1 MEKYRRRIALSAA
14 GVYDNKKGI
23 ARRGGE
29 KEKTMSKAVVF
40 MAPGLEECEG
50 LIVVD
55 ILRRAGVEVTMASIT
70 ENLSLTSAH
79 GLQFQADA
87 LAADVNY
94 ADADMVVLPGG
105 MPGTLHLG
113 ACPVVQEQ
121 CRAFAAAG
129 KWVAAICAAPGVLGG
144 LGLLQGKAA
153 TSHPAHEDKLVG
165 AAVTHAE
172 CTVDGNIITG
182 RGLGA
187 AIPFALELAA
197 RLEGQEKADAIR
209 AAICYEH

>member
-1 MEKYRRRIALSAA
+1 
-14 GVYDNKKGI
+14 
-23 ARRGGE
+23 
-29 KEKTMSKAVVF
+29 MSKAVVF

-70 ENLSLTSAH
+70 DSLAVTSAH
-79 GLQFQADA
+79 GLRFQADA

-105 MPGTLHLG
+105 LPGTHNLA
-113 ACPVVQEQ
+113 ACPMVQEQ

-129 KWVAAICAAPGVLGG
+129 KWVAAICAAPSVLGG
-144 LGLLQGKAA
+144 LGLLQGKSA
-153 TSHPAHEDKLVG
+153 TSHPGFEDKLCCET
-165 AAVTHAE
+165 VTHAE

-197 RLEGQEKADAIR
+197 RLAGKEKADAIR